1 MEVFYRPELAIQ
13 RLLMDTG
20 SIQETVRNFAEY
32 INNLMKSD
40 YVLMVRLDSQM
51 RYKEA
56 GCWQEKGTCDIT
68 GMEKAAGNW
77 VPYLTESWNTDKNP
91 GEESLARF
99 FRELSCCGAE
109 SEYYT
114 LLPICYEV
122 RFMGFA
128 VCGRKKEEGDW
139 TEKELPV
146 LKFLL
151 SVVAAAFANRNLY
164 EDYTF
169 QNWVY
174 STMMDQMQA
183 NVYVTDI
190 NSDEILFMNKT
201 MKKTFGLEKAE
212 GEICWRVL
220 QKGLTAR
227 CPDCPVGKLV
237 ASGKGENV
245 YRRSEDHNTQ
255 NGRYYD
261 NYDSLMRWKDGSLV
275 HFRHAVDVTASK
287 QLSLE
292 ASTDELTGLYNR
304 RGGRSRLEALLSAAG
319 HQGRTVTVC
328 MYDVNSLKNVNDT
341 YGHREGDH
349 LLKSIASTAASVLEK
364 DEFSCR
370 LSGDEF
376 LIVFADKTEK
386 AAWEKI
392 HEVERRLEAI
402 RRQERI
408 PYELSFCAGL
418 LELPPDHTMSV
429 TDILREVDERMYEKK
444 RLYHM
449 KLGKERTDSAKE
461 SQWRLLKPEAFDY
474 DQQYLYDALVES
486 TDEYLYVCDMATNT
500 FRYSRKMVEEFAFP
514 GEVIQNAAD
523 IWRSIIHPA
532 DWERFWK
539 SNQEISDGKMDS
551 HEVEY
556 RARNR
561 EGTWIKLYCR
571 GHVAKNAAGDPRVFA
586 GFIRNLGPWVPEWSE

>member
-1 MEVFYRPELAIQ
+1 MEVFYRPELSIQ
-13 RLLMDTG
+13 RLLTDTD
-20 SIQETVRNFAEY
+20 SIQETAGNFAGY

-40 YVLMVRLDSQM
+40 YVLLVRLDSQM

-56 GCWQEKGTCDIT
+56 GCWQETGKCD
-68 GMEKAAGNW
+68 MEAAEKMAKSW
-77 VPYLTESWNTDKNP
+77 IPRLTESWYSEKKL
-91 GEESLARF
+91 GEECLSRLF
-99 FRELSCCGAE
+99 GELSSCGAE
-109 SEYYT
+109 SAFFT

-122 RFMGFA
+122 KFMGFA
-128 VCGRKKEEGDW
+128 VCGRKAEEGEW
-139 TEKELPV
+139 TDKELPV

-151 SVVAAAFANRNLY
+151 SVVAATFANRNLY

-169 QNWVY
+169 QNWIY
-174 STMMDQMQA
+174 STMMDRMQA

-190 NSDEILFMNKT
+190 YTDQILFMNAT
-201 MKKTFGLEKAE
+201 MKKAFGLEKPE
-212 GEICWRVL
+212 GQVCWRVL
-220 QKGLTAR
+220 QKGMAAR

-237 ASGKGENV
+237 ASGKGENI
-245 YRRSEDHNTQ
+245 YRRWEEHNTQ

-261 NYDSLMRWKDGSLV
+261 NYDSLMSWKDGSMV
-275 HFRHAVDVTASK
+275 HFRHAIDITSSK

-304 RGGRSRLEALLSAAG
+304 RGGRSRLEALINAAG
-319 HQGRTVTVC
+319 QQGRTLTVC

-349 LLKSIASTAASVLEK
+349 LLKNISNTVAGVLEG

-376 LIVFADKTEK
+376 LVVFADKTEK
-386 AAWEKI
+386 ASWEKI
-392 HEVERRLEAI
+392 YEAERRLEAL
-402 RRQERI
+402 RHQDRI

-449 KLGKERTDSAKE
+449 RLGKGTAGFTGE

-500 FRYSRKMVEEFAFP
+500 FRYSRKLVEEFAFP

-532 DWERFWK
+532 DWECFWK
-539 SNQEISDGKMDS
+539 SNKEIIDGKTDF

-561 EGTWIKLYCR
+561 NGEWIRLYCR

-586 GFIRNLGPWVPEWSE
+586 GFIRNLGLWVPEWGE